1 MRISDWSSDVCSS
14 DLFETEVR
22 ALWVPSGTAAN
33 CLALAALCP
42 PHGSVICHRDAHIAN
57 DECGAPEFSTHG
69 AQLRLADGPGATLPP
84 ESHAPAPDGAR
95 DAAPQVAPHAVSIPN
110 ATAQARGRDG
120 ERCVEQRISRCAR

>member
-42 PHGSVICHRDAHIAN
+42 PHGSVICHRDAHIEN
-57 DECGAPEFSTHG
+57 DECGAPEFYTH
-69 AQLRLADGPGATLPP
+69 AAKLRLADAPGDRN
-84 ESHAPAPDGAR
+84 S
-95 DAAPQVAPHAVSIPN
+95 VAV
-110 ATAQARGRDG
+110 GRSVVVRVACG
-120 ERCVEQRISRCAR
+120 GCRFM

>member
-42 PHGSVICHRDAHIAN
+42 PHGSVICHRDAHIEN
-57 DECGAPEFSTHG
+57 DECGPPEFYTHG
-69 AQLRLADGPGATLPP
+69 ANQRLPDGPRAKPAP
-84 ESHAPAPDGAR
+84 ESNPAATDGRRAGGHHGQPLTDARHHAPPTEIR
-95 DAAPQVAPHAVSIPN
+95 TEHAGK
-110 ATAQARGRDG
+110 A
-120 ERCVEQRISRCAR
+120 